1 MCACLRPPIAISS
14 FNFLFPSF
22 HVLSTFSFS
31 LPFPLGPYP
40 SEVKAADPEKGV
52 AAAAAG
58 VPRSDLDLGNDL
70 REDLRDIQASI
81 LVSGGGSV
89 DPTQRRRERDLAA
102 EAAAVARRRRKELE
116 EDRKRRRENQEAG
129 DAAAREGKDRLVLS
143 MNPSFASPSSPHLRL
158 VCLCLPDCRRPARVK
173 ECAE

>member
-52 AAAAAG
+52 AAAAG

-81 LVSGGGSV
+81 LVSGGGSA
-89 DPTQRRRERDLAA
+89 DPKQRRRERDLAA
-102 EAAAVARRRRKELE
+102 EAAAVARRRRRELE

-129 DAAAREGKDRLVLS
+129 DAAAREGKDRLVLV
-143 MNPSFASPSSPHLRL
+143 NESFLRISSPHLRL